1 MKKKFIV
8 MLMMVFVTAAVFAG
22 SSKVKT
28 AFVKNSTGNTIVLIE
43 QNDDGSYD
51 WSTFTVVDKDC
62 VAIKHSEKK

>member
-22 SSKVKT
+22 PGKVKT
-28 AFVKNSTGNTIVLIE
+28 AFVKNGTGDTIALVE

-51 WSTFTVVDKDC
+51 WSTITVVDNGC